1 MSLTQVA
8 ILVGALVATGL
19 LARYFFGPKKSRL
32 ADLADGAQTVRITV
46 KGGYSPD
53 VIQVATGVPVRL
65 LFDRQES
72 GDCSSRVVFPDF
84 KVNQIL
90 PAFTTTTVEFL
101 PEVAGD
107 FEFACGMNMLHGKL
121 HVVGDAASPDLL
133 PASSSLNHAVT
144 PTTRGEPPDQLLP
157 GALPRVPSAAGEDG
171 PQVVNVVVRNG
182 YSPDV
187 LQVVPGRP
195 VRLILDRQENS
206 SCSERLL
213 VADLGIDVALPAF
226 ERTTLE
232 IPAMVKSSHPFTCG
246 MGMLHGSLLVMDHTA
261 TSPARAQPEAKGL
274 QAAPDPRVSPAA
286 PVRLVATATAR
297 SGDPMGTHESGETAD
312 VEEHERNAE
321 IADLLRRVIFGAV
334 LTAPVLFA
342 VMSVEVFGATWV
354 PALLMNRWFQLALI
368 TPVMVYTGWPIHR
381 TGWLALSHRTADMNS
396 LITLGTIAAY
406 GYSLVVTFFP
416 QALPANVQEVYYEA
430 VGVILTLILVGR
442 LLQTKAKAGTGE
454 AIRTLIGLQPRT
466 ARVIRDEVELE
477 VGIEDVAVG
486 DVVVVRPGEKLP
498 VDGEVV
504 AGHSLVDESMVTGEP
519 IPVTK
524 TAGDTVIGA
533 TINQTGSFRYAAT
546 KVGADTMLAQI
557 IKLVRQAQ
565 GSKAPIQRLADSV
578 SSYFVPAVIGIA
590 IWTFVI
596 WALVGPPPAFIFALV
611 AAVSVLIIACPC
623 ALGLATPL
631 SITVGTG
638 KGATSGILIRSA
650 EALETAHKLDT
661 VILDKTGTITKGSPA
676 LTDVLP
682 APGFLADEVL
692 ALVAAVEVSSEHPL
706 ATAIVAGARER
717 ALSLTTSTAFDSI
730 TGQGVRALVGGRE
743 VLVGNRRLLTGAGID
758 PASLEADS
766 GRLAVDGKSPMLVAV
781 DGRAAAVIGVADT
794 IKDGSAAAVAALQAR
809 GIDVV
814 MMTGDNRVT
823 AAAIARQV
831 GIRRVLAEVM
841 PEHKA
846 AEVRRLQ
853 ADGRIVGMVGDGIN
867 DAPALA
873 QADVGSAIGTGT
885 DVAIESSDIT
895 LISGALSGLVTA
907 IDLSRAT
914 MRNIRQNL
922 MFAFLYNGIGI
933 PIAAGALYPAFGWRL
948 SPVIAASAMAASS
961 LSVVANANRLRGFRP
976 AVIPDDVRLSATD
989 PVVEIGRDQEKEHDM
1004 SENTPKVTDPVCG
1017 MTIDPAT
1024 AATSIDHEGHTY
1036 SFCSSHCAQSFAA
1049 DPGKYMASAAS

>member
-1 MSLTQVA
+1 M
-8 ILVGALVATGL
+8 
-19 LARYFFGPKKSRL
+19 
-32 ADLADGAQTVRITV
+32 
-46 KGGYSPD
+46 
-53 VIQVATGVPVRL
+53 
-65 LFDRQES
+65 
-72 GDCSSRVVFPDF
+72 VFPDF

-90 PAFTTTTVEFL
+90 PAFETTSVEFL
-101 PEVAGD
+101 PEVSGEY
-107 FEFACGMNMLHGKL
+107 EFACGMNMLHGKL
-121 HVVGDAASPDLL
+121 HVVGDASSGGRHETSSTLALATVNDGTQSVDLT
-133 PASSSLNHAVT
+133 V
-144 PTTRGEPPDQLLP
+144 RG
-157 GALPRVPSAAGEDG
+157 
-171 PQVVNVVVRNG
+171 G

-187 LQVVPGRP
+187 VRVLPGIP
-195 VRLILDRQENS
+195 VRLRLDRQEDS
-206 SCSERLL
+206 PCSERLL
-213 VADLGIDVALPAF
+213 VPDLGLDVALTPF
-226 ERTTLE
+226 GRTTVEL
-232 IPAMVKSSHPFTCG
+232 PAMVEGSHQFTCG
-246 MGMLHGSLLVMDHTA
+246 MGMLHGSILVSESSAAPHPPAGHQVKAAPMTLVA
-261 TSPARAQPEAKGL
+261 PVAGPARG
-274 QAAPDPRVSPAA
+274 
-286 PVRLVATATAR
+286 
-297 SGDPMGTHESGETAD
+297 SGDPMGASAAVETAD
-312 VEEHERNAE
+312 AEERERNAE
-321 IADLLRRVIFGAV
+321 IADLTRRVIFGAV
-334 LTAPVLFA
+334 LTAPVLFS
-342 VMSVEVFGATWV
+342 VMFVEFFGVTWM
-354 PALLMNRWFQLALI
+354 PELLMNRWFQLALI
-368 TPVMVYTGWPIHR
+368 TPVMGYTGWPIHR

-406 GYSLVVTFFP
+406 VYSLVVTFFP
-416 QALPANVQEVYYEA
+416 SVLPANVQQVYYEA
-430 VGVILTLILVGR
+430 VGVILTLILLGR
-442 LLQTKAKAGTGE
+442 LLETKAKAGTGE

-466 ARVIRDEVELE
+466 ARVIRDNVESEVA
-477 VGIEDVAVG
+477 IEDVAVD

-498 VDGEVV
+498 VDGQVV
-504 AGHSLVDESMVTGEP
+504 QGRSLVDESMVTGEP

-524 TAGDTVIGA
+524 TPGETVIGA
-533 TINQTGSFRYAAT
+533 TINQTGSFRYVAT

-565 GSKAPIQRLADSV
+565 GSKAPIQRLADNV
-578 SSYFVPAVIGIA
+578 SSYFVPAVIGVA

-682 APGFLADEVL
+682 APGFTADEVL
-692 ALVAAVEVSSEHPL
+692 ALVAAVEISSEHPL

-717 ALSLTTSTAFDSI
+717 DLSLAQATAFDSI

-743 VLVGNRRLLTGAGID
+743 VLVGNRRLLVGAGID

-781 DGRAAAVIGVADT
+781 DGRAAAVVGVADT
-794 IKDGSAAAVAALQAR
+794 IKEGSAAAVAALQAR

-853 ADGRIVGMVGDGIN
+853 GEGRVVGMVGDGIN

-922 MFAFLYNGIGI
+922 VFAFLYNGIGI

-948 SPVIAASAMAASS
+948 SPMIAAGAMAASS
-961 LSVVANANRLRGFRP
+961 LSVVANANRLRGFTP
-976 AVIPDDVRLSATD
+976 SAIPDNVRVPATD

-1004 SENTPKVTDPVCG
+1004 SETSPKVTDPVCG
-1017 MTIDPAT
+1017 MAIDPAT
-1024 AATSIDHEGHTY
+1024 AATSTAHEGHTY
-1036 SFCSSHCAQSFAA
+1036 FFCSQHCAQTFAA
-1049 DPGKYMASAAS
+1049 DPRTYVTSVVL